1 MKRRLLQQ
9 FEHDG
14 VRLMVWIE
22 RDELCWAYQCP
33 EIDPG
38 EWRDFGGAF
47 YPTQTNQE
55 LADLWKDS

>member
-1 MKRRLLQQ
+1 
-9 FEHDG
+9 
-14 VRLMVWIE
+14 MVWIE